1 MNHCEY
7 LTVIDVIL
15 LNCLQESAKISNR
28 FFMDKC
34 HVLQNAK
41 TMIIYFKCLI
51 INYIVL
57 QVYADVPGVP
67 GHLPVDRADGHRQL
81 QSRQSKVNR
90 AENPPT
96 SSGEIRQTILKNLY
110 TPVMFLKKLE

>member
-1 MNHCEY
+1 
-7 LTVIDVIL
+7 
-15 LNCLQESAKISNR
+15 
-28 FFMDKC
+28 MDKC

-57 QVYADVPGVP
+57 QVYADVPGVS